1 MTYPKYAEVAGV
13 QYAINTDYR
22 VALRCFE
29 VIEDPSIC
37 DEERALAVIYLLFGE
52 VPTTNM
58 EDFLRIAGNYLRC
71 GETEEAQESNKKDMD
86 FTADEK
92 YIAASFMS
100 DYQIDL
106 SAVDMHFWQ
115 YIHLIQGFTERSVM
129 SRVREIRNYDL
140 EELKDPKSRAKMV
153 KAKQAV
159 ALPDKFSKAEQEA
172 IDEFEKLFEVG

>member
-1 MTYPKYAEVAGV
+1 MTFPEYAEIAGKR
-13 QYAINTDYR
+13 YKINTDYR

-29 VIEDPSIC
+29 VIEDESIC

-52 VPTTNM
+52 IPADNM

-71 GETEEAQESNKKDMD
+71 GEKEEKQASTERDMD
-86 FTADEK
+86 FKADEK

-106 SAVDMHFWQ
+106 SRTDMHFWQ
-115 YIHLIQGFTERSVM
+115 YIQLIQGFTERSVM

-153 KAKQAV
+153 KAKEAV
-159 ALPDKFSKAEQEA
+159 ALPEKFTKAEQDA
-172 IDEFEKLFEVG
+172 IAEFEKLFEVG

>member
-1 MTYPKYAEVAGV
+1 MIYPEYAEVSGKR
-13 QYAINTDYR
+13 YKINTDFR

-29 VIEDPSIC
+29 VIEDASIC

-52 VPTTNM
+52 IPTDHL

-71 GETEEAQESNKKDMD
+71 GEKEEIQEPNNRDID

-106 SAVDMHFWQ
+106 SRADMHFWQ
-115 YIHLIQGFTERSVM
+115 YIHLIQGFTDRSVM

-140 EELKDPKSRAKMV
+140 DELKDPKTRAKMV
-153 KAKQAV
+153 KAKEAV
-159 ALPDKFSKAEQEA
+159 ALPEKFSRSEQEA

>member
-1 MTYPKYAEVAGV
+1 MIYPEYAEVAGI
-13 QYAINTDYR
+13 QYKLNTDFR

-29 VIEDPSIC
+29 VIDDPNIC
-37 DEERALAVIYLLFGE
+37 DEERALAVIYLLFGD
-52 VPTTNM
+52 VLTDHL
-58 EDFLRIAGNYLRC
+58 EDFLRIAGDYLRC
-71 GETEEAQESNKKDMD
+71 GEKEETQASSTRDMD
-86 FTADEK
+86 FLEDEK

-106 SAVDMHFWQ
+106 SRVDMHFWQ
-115 YIHLIQGFTERSVM
+115 YIHLIQGFTDRSVM

-153 KAKQAV
+153 KAKEAV
-159 ALPDKFSKAEQEA
+159 ALPDKFSRAEQNV

>member
-52 VPTTNM
+52 VPTDHL
-58 EDFLRIAGNYLRC
+58 EDFLRIAGDYLRC
-71 GETEEAQESNKKDMD
+71 GEKAENQEAAKKDMD
-86 FTADEK
+86 FNADEK

-106 SAVDMHFWQ
+106 SITDMHFWQ

-153 KAKQAV
+153 NAKQAV

>member
-1 MTYPKYAEVAGV
+1 MTYPRYAEVAGV
-13 QYAINTDYR
+13 QYEINTDYR
-22 VALRCFE
+22 VALKCFE
-29 VIEDPSIC
+29 VIEDPNIC

-52 VPTTNM
+52 VPTDHL
-58 EDFLRIAGNYLRC
+58 EDFLRIAGDYLRC
-71 GETEEAQESNKKDMD
+71 GEKAEAQESAQKDMD

-106 SAVDMHFWQ
+106 SKTDMHFWQ

-129 SRVREIRNYDL
+129 SRVREIRNYDI

-159 ALPDKFSKAEQEA
+159 ALPDKFSRAEQEA

>member
-1 MTYPKYAEVAGV
+1 MIYPEYAEVAGIR
-13 QYAINTDYR
+13 YKINTDFR

-29 VIEDPSIC
+29 VIEDTSIC

-52 VPTTNM
+52 VPTTNL
-58 EDFLRIAGNYLRC
+58 EDFLRIAGDYLRC
-71 GETEEAQESNKKDMD
+71 GEKQETHESHNRDMD

-106 SAVDMHFWQ
+106 SRVEMHFWQ
-115 YIHLIQGFTERSVM
+115 YIHLIQGFTERSIM

-153 KAKQAV
+153 KAKEAV
-159 ALPDKFSKAEQEA
+159 ALPEKFSKAEQEA
-172 IDEFEKLFEVG
+172 IDEFERLFEVG